1 MTDASTIAVLGR
13 VKLFRRL
20 DERAR
25 VKLLIGSKTTH
36 LAKGVTL
43 LTEGEAIAAVPLL
56 LAGRVALTAEGPG
69 GQRAVLTLLGEGD
82 LVAVPPVLL
91 GRPSEVGAVTTMPS
105 HILALDA
112 ARLRAALAEEPGLC
126 AETLAMLAE
135 HWSALIEQMR
145 DLKLHDSRTRVA
157 RWLAAN
163 AAETH
168 GGAIKLA
175 APKAML
181 ARNLGMT
188 PESFSRALASLEA
201 AGAISAAGSSIA
213 ILDRSLLEQGDTQR
227 HQ

>member
-1 MTDASTIAVLGR
+1 MTEASTLALLGR
-13 VKLFRRL
+13 VTLLRRL
-20 DERAR
+20 DARAR
-25 VKLLIGSKTTH
+25 GRLLAGSTAVH
-36 LAKGVTL
+36 LAKGTTVI
-43 LTEGEAIAAVPLL
+43 TEGETIASVPLL
-56 LAGRVALTAEGPG
+56 LAGRVALTADGPG

-82 LVAVPPVLL
+82 LVAIPPVLL

-105 HILALDA
+105 HIVMLDG
-112 ARLRAALAEEPGLC
+112 ARLRETLAEEPGLC
-126 AETLAMLAE
+126 AETLAMLAG

-213 ILDRSLLEQGDTQR
+213 ILDRSLLEPAGPQR

>member
-1 MTDASTIAVLGR
+1 MMEASNNALLGR
-13 VKLFRRL
+13 LPL
-20 DERAR
+20 LRAVGESAR
-25 VKLLIGSKTTH
+25 AKLLAGSTVLQIGKGTTLFSEGDV
-36 LAKGVTL
+36 LA
-43 LTEGEAIAAVPLL
+43 EVPLL
-56 LAGRVALTAEGPG
+56 LSGRAALTATGQG
-69 GQRAVLTLLGEGD
+69 GQRAVITLLGEGD
-82 LVAVPPVLL
+82 IVAIPPALL
-91 GRPSEVGAVTTMPS
+91 GGATEVGAVTTMAS
-105 HILALDA
+105 QVLSLDA

-126 AETLAMLAE
+126 AQTMRMLAR
-135 HWSALIEQMR
+135 HWSALIEQMK

-157 RWLAAN
+157 RWLAAS
-163 AAETH
+163 AAGTG

-213 ILDRSLLEQGDTQR
+213 ILDRALLEHVPQQR